1 MSERI
6 SDRLLFIQLI
16 GLAVAVSAFLG
27 INGSMGAEASA
38 EGPYSV
44 DTRIEPTPE
53 DKKTAEEND
62 NNTAPEEISNNTEVV
77 VDKWSVPTW
86 EAVQKRYRLLTA
98 KSLTDNQTDDEA
110 QSQLKSAWEQDGQMA
125 DSATLQWVVRR
136 VIQRIPKTSAFLDL
150 SVFNDTR
157 LERGQLYDCSGFL
170 KTLEE
175 AQLSA
180 EIQAEISAD
189 LRLFVAAQL
198 VQRQRFDSA
207 SVLLEGLEPTRTGFP
222 ARLLF
227 YQGLTA
233 YQGLKYKEAKQII
246 DKLLAGKTIPV
257 RYRTLGEQMKRD
269 LDNLDP
275 KGLDHVSRRMSDSSV
290 RLAVGQTNT
299 KVQEIQDGIVK
310 SLDEQIKS
318 LEDQLQ
324 QMQSSSSSTTP
335 AGPAPKEYGP
345 SAGGQAGDSAEANKP
360 AKVLGDAD
368 GKNRKEDEWGS
379 LPEKRRDADL
389 QQIQENFPPHYREI
403 IEQYFKKM
411 AQ

>member
-1 MSERI
+1 MSETL

-16 GLAVAVSAFLG
+16 GWTVAVSAILG
-27 INGSMGAEASA
+27 TNGSMSTEASA
-38 EGPYSV
+38 KGPQIV
-44 DTRIEPTPE
+44 DARIEQAPE
-53 DKKTAEEND
+53 GNKPVEEND
-62 NNTAPEEISNNTEVV
+62 NKSAPEEISTNTEIV

-86 EAVQKRYRLLTA
+86 EAVQTRYRLLTG
-98 KSLTDNQTDDEA
+98 KSLTDNQTDEEA
-110 QSQLKSAWEQDGQMA
+110 ESQLKSAWEQDGQMA

-136 VIQRIPKTSAFLDL
+136 VIQLIPKTSPFLES
-150 SVFNDTR
+150 SVFKETK
-157 LERGQLYDCSGFL
+157 LERGQLYDCSGFV
-170 KTLEE
+170 KALEE
-175 AQLSA
+175 AQLS
-180 EIQAEISAD
+180 AEISAD

-198 VQRQRFDSA
+198 VQREWFDSA
-207 SVLLEGLEPTRTGFP
+207 SVLLEGLDSAQSGFP

-233 YQGLKYKEAKQII
+233 YQGLKYKEANQII
-246 DKLLAGKTIPV
+246 DKLLAGETVPI

-290 RLAVGQTNT
+290 RLADGQTNT

-318 LEDQLQ
+318 LEEQLQ

-360 AKVLGDAD
+360 AQVLGDAD

-389 QQIQENFPPHYREI
+389 QQIQENFPPHYRDI